1 MENTSREFF
10 NCPVCA
16 SDNTRQDYDF
26 PETMRCCDE
35 CGADFIKKT
44 GEVILDPRDI
54 I

>member
-1 MENTSREFF
+1 MEDTSREFF
-10 NCPVCA
+10 NCPVCK

-26 PETMRCCDE
+26 PKTMRCCDE